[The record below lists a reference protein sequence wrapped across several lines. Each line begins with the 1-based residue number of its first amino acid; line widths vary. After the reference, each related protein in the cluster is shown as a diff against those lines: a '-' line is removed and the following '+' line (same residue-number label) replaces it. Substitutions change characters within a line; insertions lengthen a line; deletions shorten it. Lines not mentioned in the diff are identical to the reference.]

1 VTAVASH
8 DCSIVVPCFNEGF
21 RIASSLA
28 TLKSWFGSAVDV
40 LVIDDGSADDT
51 SEQAA
56 RFASGHPQVRVHR
69 LASHRGKGAAIR
81 AAIPLIRTERV
92 VFVDADLAFDEASV
106 KAALD
111 ALHTAAIAVGNRRHH
126 HSYYVAPV
134 RLFWFLYRRHLLGMV
149 FNGFVRGVLGLK
161 LRDTQCGMK
170 AYRRRCLETLAP
182 WLTIDGFAI
191 DVEMLVIAAALG
203 VQVVEVPVRVRYE
216 SAKSTVAIA
225 ASGQAMIADIV
236 RIAIRRARGRYPRRP
251 TAAGS

>member
-1 VTAVASH
+1 M
-8 DCSIVVPCFNEGF
+8 PCFNEGA

-28 TLKSWFGSAVDV
+28 TLESWFGTAVDV

-56 RFASGHPQVRVHR
+56 RFAGGHPQVRVHR

-81 AAIPLIRTERV
+81 AAIPLIRSERAL
-92 VFVDADLAFDEASV
+92 FVDADLAFDETSM

-111 ALHTAAIAVGNRRHH
+111 ALQTAAIAVGNRRHH

-134 RLFWFLYRRHLLGMV
+134 RLFWFLYRRHLLGIV
-149 FNGFVRGVLGLK
+149 FNGFVRRLLGLK

-170 AYRRRCLETLAP
+170 AYRRSCLETIAP

-191 DVEMLVIAAALG
+191 DVEILLIAAALG
-203 VQVVEVPVRVRYE
+203 VPVVEVPVRVRYE
-216 SAKSTVAIA
+216 SAKSSVAIA
-225 ASGQAMIADIV
+225 ASGGAMIADIV
-236 RIAIRRARGRYPRRP
+236 RIAIRRARGRYSRISRQ
-251 TAAGS
+251 AASSISV